1 MNFKDSCIVV
11 TGAASGIGK
20 GLANKF
26 AALGASHVICADI
39 DADGAART
47 AAEIGGIAKTVD
59 VASEDSIQ
67 ALIETVE
74 TQIAPIAHCPFLVSP
89 LDIAVACYS
98 LVSVLVCLLFWRGRW
113 LS

>member
-26 AALGASHVICADI
+26 ATLGASHVICADI

-47 AAEIGGIAKTVD
+47 ATEIGGIAKTVD

-74 TQIAPIAHCPFLVSP
+74 TQFAPI
-89 LDIAVACYS
+89 D
-98 LVSVLVCLLFWRGRW
+98 LFCANAGILTLGGLEVENDAWQRI
-113 LS
+113 